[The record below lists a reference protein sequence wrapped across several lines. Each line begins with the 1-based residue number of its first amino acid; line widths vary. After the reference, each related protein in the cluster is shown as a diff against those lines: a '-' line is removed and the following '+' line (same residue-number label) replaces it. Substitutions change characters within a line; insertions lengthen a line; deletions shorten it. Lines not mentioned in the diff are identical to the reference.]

1 MKKTILSLFA
11 LLLLS
16 VPVMAQAVAKGY
28 YRVKNFKTESYI
40 MLTDYK
46 TTGVDMHSTTYD
58 VHALRTRYGF
68 NRICSDPSSVYYIE
82 NVGGTNYNL
91 KGQGKDVYDFVGRYL
106 TVRHV
111 SGTSLP
117 LYTAS
122 GIYHGIEV
130 YLMATYDP
138 YDLEADGMLSTQK
151 ASDPA
156 TGSFANE
163 LKWWWVLPVSATD
176 DTNYFGIQ
184 PEITVSGQRYA
195 PFFASFPFTPA
206 ASGMKVYTVTKVD
219 GSMAVYTEV
228 QGRVAGG
235 TPVII
240 ACPGDTPSDNR
251 INIDMQDA
259 EKPSGNLLTG
269 EYFNSSDFYEPG
281 DYHYNALPWNVAT
294 MRILGTTK
302 EGKLGFV
309 KSTTLTTI
317 PRNKAYL
324 VVGADAPDEITL
336 MTQAEYE
343 EEKAKTVTVTA
354 RNYSRE
360 YGESNP
366 TFEYDVEG
374 TMTGEPVLSCEAT
387 VTSPV
392 GTYPIVVNKGSVTN
406 GQFTGVNG
414 TLTITKAP
422 LTVTAKN
429 YTIKQNEPL
438 PNFEADITGFKN
450 GETAAVLT
458 AQPQASC
465 TVPETIFIPVG
476 TYEITVSGAD
486 AQNYSFNYAA
496 GTLTVIEADPV
507 TVKADDITVVYGDEL
522 PPLTYTISD
531 ASVEGTPELYAELP
545 TCTCTGTF
553 EIIVKPGTI
562 VYPNLVLQNGTL
574 TITKAPLTVSVGN
587 YTRNQGEPNPEFV
600 LNYEGFQYG
609 DNVDMLTVVPTATCE
624 ATADSA
630 PGTYDIIVS
639 GGEADNYTFIY
650 VNGTLEV
657 RETQGI
663 AAVTVSFLHPVDIYT
678 LDGRC
683 VRRAATTTAGLPRG
697 LYVANGRKISV
708 K

>member
-1 MKKTILSLFA
+1 MLSL
-11 LLLLS
+11 
-16 VPVMAQAVAKGY
+16 PVMAQAVQKGY
-28 YRVKNFKTESYI
+28 YRVQNFKSKRYI
-40 MLTDYK
+40 FLVDYK
-46 TTGVDMHSTTYD
+46 TKGVIVAETSYD
-58 VHALRTRYGF
+58 VDALRTFGGF
-68 NRICSDPSSVYYIE
+68 SNVVSDPSTVYYIE
-82 NVGGTNYNL
+82 NVGGTDYNL
-91 KGQGKDVYDFVGRYL
+91 KGQGKDVFDFVGRYL
-106 TVRHV
+106 TAKPVRTTDGKLH
-111 SGTSLP
+111 
-117 LYTAS
+117 YMAS
-122 GIYHGIEV
+122 GIYQGVEV
-130 YLMATYDP
+130 FLYDSEPDP
-138 YDLEADGMLSTQK
+138 YNPDVAGFLM
-151 ASDPA
+151 
-156 TGSFANE
+156 TGGSYE
-163 LKWWWVLPVSATD
+163 YKLWDILPVSATD
-176 DTNYFGIQ
+176 DNNYFGIQ
-184 PEITVSGQRYA
+184 PEVTVGGQHYA

-206 ASGMKVYTVTKVD
+206 ASGMKVYTVSKVD
-219 GSMAVYTEV
+219 GNMAVISEV
-228 QGRVAGG
+228 QGKVAGG

-240 ACPGDTPSDNR
+240 ACPGATPSDNR
-251 INIDMQDA
+251 INIEMQDCT
-259 EKPSGNLLTG
+259 KPANLLSG
-269 EYFNSSDFYEPG
+269 EYFNSSDFYGPKA
-281 DYHYNALPWNVAT
+281 YHYNALPWDAAT
-294 MRILGTTK
+294 MRVLGITK
-302 EGKLGFV
+302 EGKLGFI
-309 KSTTLTTI
+309 KSTTLKTI
-317 PRNKAYL
+317 PRNKAFL
-324 VVGADAPDEITL
+324 KVSADAPDEITL

-343 EEKAKTVTVTA
+343 EEKAKDKVTVTA

-360 YGESNP
+360 YGEANP
-366 TFEYDVEG
+366 AFEFDVNEG
-374 TMTGEPVLSCEAT
+374 ALKGQPTLTCEAT
-387 VTSPV
+387 ETSPV
-392 GTYPIVVNKGSVTN
+392 GTYPIVVSKGTVTN
-406 GQFTGVNG
+406 NQFNAVNG
-414 TLTITKAP
+414 TLTVTQAP
-422 LTVTAKN
+422 LTVTAKS

-657 RETQGI
+657 VETQGI
-663 AAVTVSFLHPVDIYT
+663 SAIVVSFGKPVDIYT
-678 LDGRC
+678 IDGRC
-683 VRRAATTTAGLPRG
+683 VRRAATTMAGLPRG
-697 LYVANGRKISV
+697 LYIVEGRKV
-708 K
+708 VVR

>member
-1 MKKTILSLFA
+1 MKKTLLSLLA
-11 LLLLS
+11 LLMLS
-16 VPVMAQAVAKGY
+16 LPIMAQVVQKGY
-28 YRVKNFKTESYI
+28 YRVQNFKSKRYI
-40 MLTDYK
+40 FLVDYK
-46 TTGVDMHSTTYD
+46 TKGVIVAETSYD
-58 VHALRTRYGF
+58 VDALRTFGGF
-68 NRICSDPSSVYYIE
+68 SNVVSDPSTVYYIE
-82 NVGGTNYNL
+82 NVGGTDYNL
-91 KGQGKDVYDFVGRYL
+91 KGQGKDVFDFVGRYL
-106 TVRHV
+106 TAKPIRTTDGKLH
-111 SGTSLP
+111 
-117 LYTAS
+117 YMAS
-122 GIYHGIEV
+122 GIYQGVEV
-130 YLMATYDP
+130 FLYDSEPDP
-138 YDLEADGMLSTQK
+138 YNPDVAGFLM
-151 ASDPA
+151 
-156 TGSFANE
+156 TGGSYE
-163 LKWWWVLPVSATD
+163 YKLWDILPVSATD
-176 DTNYFGIQ
+176 DNNYFGIQ
-184 PEITVSGQRYA
+184 PEVTVDGQRYA

-206 ASGMKVYTVTKVD
+206 ATGMKVYTVTKVD
-219 GSMAVYTEV
+219 GNMAVISEV
-228 QGRVAGG
+228 QGKVAGD

-240 ACPGDTPSDNR
+240 ACPGATPSDNR
-251 INIDMQDA
+251 INIEMQNCT
-259 EKPSGNLLTG
+259 KPANNLSG
-269 EYFNSSDFYEPG
+269 EYFNSSDFYGPKA
-281 DYHYNALPWNVAT
+281 YHYNALPWDAAT
-294 MRILGTTK
+294 MRVLGITK
-302 EGKLGFV
+302 EGKLGFI
-309 KSTTLTTI
+309 KSTTLKTI
-317 PRNKAYL
+317 PRNKAFL
-324 VVGADAPDEITL
+324 KVSADAPDEITL

-343 EEKAKTVTVTA
+343 EEKAKDKVTVTA

-360 YGESNP
+360 YGEANP
-366 TFEYDVEG
+366 AFEYDVNEG
-374 TMTGEPVLSCEAT
+374 TLKGQPTLTCEAT
-387 VTSPV
+387 ETSPV
-392 GTYPIVVNKGSVTN
+392 GTYPIVVSKGTVTN
-406 GQFTGVNG
+406 NQFNAVNG
-414 TLTITKAP
+414 TLTVTQAP
-422 LTVTAKN
+422 LTVTAKS

-657 RETQGI
+657 VETQGI
-663 AAVTVSFLHPVDIYT
+663 SAIVVSFGKPVDIYT
-678 LDGRC
+678 IDGRC
-683 VRRAATTTAGLPRG
+683 VRRAATTMAGLPRG
-697 LYVANGRKISV
+697 LYIVEGRKV
-708 K
+708 VVR

>member
-1 MKKTILSLFA
+1 MKKLLLSLFA
-11 LLLLS
+11 LLLTA
-16 VPVMAQAVAKGY
+16 PVMAQTIAKGY
-28 YRVKNFKTESYI
+28 YRVQNFSSKRYI
-40 MLTDYK
+40 FLVDDK
-46 TTGVDMHSTTYD
+46 TTGMKIQSTGYD
-58 VHALRTRYGF
+58 VDALRTFGPFSRVV
-68 NRICSDPSSVYYIE
+68 SDPSTVFYIE
-82 NVGGTNYNL
+82 NAGGYNYNL
-91 KGQGKDVYDFVGRYL
+91 KGQGKDVYDFVGRYISIKP
-106 TVRHV
+106 V
-111 SGTSLP
+111 SYQGKT
-117 LYTAS
+117 YYNAS
-122 GIYHGIEV
+122 GIYHGVEV
-130 YLMATYDP
+130 FL
-138 YDLEADGMLSTQK
+138 ADGIPDPDKPNAPGFLNTDGTPMQK
-151 ASDPA
+151 MWDII
-156 TGSFANE
+156 
-163 LKWWWVLPVSATD
+163 PVSSSND
-176 DTNYFGIQ
+176 NNYFGIT
-184 PEITVSGQRYA
+184 PEVTAGGQYYA

-206 ASGMKVYTVTKVD
+206 VSGMKVYTVTTVD
-219 GSMAVYTEV
+219 GAMAVYTEV

-240 ACPGDTPSDNR
+240 ACPSAEVSGNR

-259 EKPSGNLLTG
+259 SKPAGNKLKG
-269 EYFNSSDFYEPG
+269 VYFNSSDFYP
-281 DYHYNALPWNVAT
+281 DADFYHYNAQPWDVAT
-294 MRILGTTK
+294 MRVLGVTST
-302 EGKLGFV
+302 GKLGFV
-309 KSTTLTTI
+309 KSTTMETI

-324 VVGADAPDEITL
+324 VVSADAPDEITL
-336 MTQAEYE
+336 MTQDEYN
-343 EEKAKTVTVTA
+343 EEKKKAVTVTA
-354 RNYSRE
+354 RSYSRE
-360 YGESNP
+360 YGEANP
-366 TFEYDVEG
+366 TFEYDVNDG
-374 TMTGEPVLSCEAT
+374 IMTGEPTLTCEAT
-387 VTSPV
+387 ATSPV
-392 GTYPIVVNKGSVTN
+392 GTYPIVVGRGTVTN
-406 GQFTGVNG
+406 TQFTGNNG
-414 TLTITKAP
+414 TLTVTKAP
-422 LTVTAKN
+422 LTVTAKS

-465 TVPETIFIPVG
+465 TVPETLFIPVG
-476 TYEITVSGAD
+476 TYEITVSGAN
-486 AQNYSFNYAA
+486 AQNYSFNYVA
-496 GTLTVIEADPV
+496 GTLTVTEADPV
-507 TVKADDITVVYGDEL
+507 TVKADDITVVYGNEL

-531 ASVEGTPELYAELP
+531 ASIEGTPEIYAELP

-630 PGTYDIIVS
+630 PGFYDIIVS

-657 RETQGI
+657 KETQGI
-663 AAVTVSFLHPVDIYT
+663 AAVTVSFQRPVDIYT

-697 LYVANGRKISV
+697 LYVANGHKISV

>member
-1 MKKTILSLFA
+1 MKKTLLSLLA
-11 LLLLS
+11 LLMLS
-16 VPVMAQAVAKGY
+16 LPIMAQVVQKGY
-28 YRVKNFKTESYI
+28 YRVQNFKSKRYI
-40 MLTDYK
+40 FLVDYK
-46 TTGVDMHSTTYD
+46 TKGVIVAETSYD
-58 VHALRTRYGF
+58 VDALRTFGGF
-68 NRICSDPSSVYYIE
+68 SNVVSDPSTVYYIE
-82 NVGGTNYNL
+82 NVGGTDYNL
-91 KGQGKDVYDFVGRYL
+91 KGQGKDVFDFVGRYL
-106 TVRHV
+106 TAKPIRTTDGKLH
-111 SGTSLP
+111 
-117 LYTAS
+117 YMAS
-122 GIYHGIEV
+122 GIYQGVEV
-130 YLMATYDP
+130 FLYDSEPDP
-138 YDLEADGMLSTQK
+138 YNPDVAGFLM
-151 ASDPA
+151 
-156 TGSFANE
+156 TGGSYE
-163 LKWWWVLPVSATD
+163 YKLWDILPVSATD
-176 DTNYFGIQ
+176 DNNYFGIQ
-184 PEITVSGQRYA
+184 PEVTVDGQRYA

-206 ASGMKVYTVTKVD
+206 ATGMKVYTVTKVD
-219 GSMAVYTEV
+219 GNMAVISEV
-228 QGRVAGG
+228 QGKVAGD

-240 ACPGDTPSDNR
+240 ACPGATPSDNR
-251 INIDMQDA
+251 INIEMQNCT
-259 EKPSGNLLTG
+259 KPANNLSG
-269 EYFNSSDFYEPG
+269 EYFNSSDFYGPKA
-281 DYHYNALPWNVAT
+281 YHYNALPWDAAT
-294 MRILGTTK
+294 MRVLGITK
-302 EGKLGFV
+302 EGKLGFI
-309 KSTTLTTI
+309 KSTTLKTI
-317 PRNKAYL
+317 PRNKAFL
-324 VVGADAPDEITL
+324 KVSADAPDEITL

-343 EEKAKTVTVTA
+343 EEKAKDKVTVTA

-360 YGESNP
+360 YGEANP
-366 TFEYDVEG
+366 AFEYDVNEG
-374 TMTGEPVLSCEAT
+374 TLKGQPTLTCEAT
-387 VTSPV
+387 ETSPV
-392 GTYPIVVNKGSVTN
+392 GTYPIVVSKGTVTN
-406 GQFTGVNG
+406 NQFNAVNG
-414 TLTITKAP
+414 TLTVTQAP
-422 LTVTAKN
+422 LTVTAKS

-657 RETQGI
+657 VETQGI
-663 AAVTVSFLHPVDIYT
+663 SAIVVSFGKPVDIYT
-678 LDGRC
+678 IDGRC
-683 VRRAATTTAGLPRG
+683 VRRAATSMAGLPRG
-697 LYVANGRKISV
+697 LYIVEGRKV
-708 K
+708 VVR

>member
-1 MKKTILSLFA
+1 MKKTLLSLLA
-11 LLLLS
+11 LLMLS
-16 VPVMAQAVAKGY
+16 LPIMAQVVQKGY
-28 YRVKNFKTESYI
+28 YRVQNFKSKRYI
-40 MLTDYK
+40 FLVDYK
-46 TTGVDMHSTTYD
+46 TKGVIVAETSYD
-58 VHALRTRYGF
+58 VDALRTFGGF
-68 NRICSDPSSVYYIE
+68 SNVVSDPSTVYYIE
-82 NVGGTNYNL
+82 NVGGTDYNL
-91 KGQGKDVYDFVGRYL
+91 KGQGKDVFDFVGRYL
-106 TVRHV
+106 TAKPIRTTDGKLH
-111 SGTSLP
+111 
-117 LYTAS
+117 YMAS
-122 GIYHGIEV
+122 GIYQGVEV
-130 YLMATYDP
+130 FLYDSEPDP
-138 YDLEADGMLSTQK
+138 YNPDVAGFLM
-151 ASDPA
+151 
-156 TGSFANE
+156 TGGSYE
-163 LKWWWVLPVSATD
+163 YKLWDILPVSATD
-176 DTNYFGIQ
+176 DNNYFGIQ
-184 PEITVSGQRYA
+184 PEVTVDGQRYA

-206 ASGMKVYTVTKVD
+206 ATGMKVYTVTKVD
-219 GSMAVYTEV
+219 GNMAVISEV
-228 QGRVAGG
+228 QGKVAGD

-240 ACPGDTPSDNR
+240 ACPGATPSDNR
-251 INIDMQDA
+251 INIEMQNCT
-259 EKPSGNLLTG
+259 KPANNLSG
-269 EYFNSSDFYEPG
+269 EYFNSSDFYGPKA
-281 DYHYNALPWNVAT
+281 YHYNALPWDAAT
-294 MRILGTTK
+294 MRILGITK
-302 EGKLGFV
+302 EGKLGFI
-309 KSTTLTTI
+309 KSTTLKTI
-317 PRNKAYL
+317 PRNKAFL
-324 VVGADAPDEITL
+324 KVSADAPDEITL

-343 EEKAKTVTVTA
+343 EEKAKDKVTVTA

-360 YGESNP
+360 YGEANP
-366 TFEYDVEG
+366 AFEYDVNEG
-374 TMTGEPVLSCEAT
+374 TLKGQPTLTCEAT
-387 VTSPV
+387 ETSPV
-392 GTYPIVVNKGSVTN
+392 GTYPIVVSKGTVTN
-406 GQFTGVNG
+406 NQFNAVNG
-414 TLTITKAP
+414 TLTVTQAP
-422 LTVTAKN
+422 LTVTAKS

-657 RETQGI
+657 VETQGI
-663 AAVTVSFLHPVDIYT
+663 SAIVVSFGKPVDIYT
-678 LDGRC
+678 IDGRC
-683 VRRAATTTAGLPRG
+683 VRRAATTMAGLPRG
-697 LYVANGRKISV
+697 LYIVEGRKV
-708 K
+708 VVR

>member
-1 MKKTILSLFA
+1 MKKTLLSLLA
-11 LLLLS
+11 LLMLS
-16 VPVMAQAVAKGY
+16 LPIMAQVVQKGY
-28 YRVKNFKTESYI
+28 YRVQNFKSKRYI
-40 MLTDYK
+40 FLVDYK
-46 TTGVDMHSTTYD
+46 TKGVIVAETSYD
-58 VHALRTRYGF
+58 VDALRTFGGF
-68 NRICSDPSSVYYIE
+68 SNVVSDPSTVYYIE
-82 NVGGTNYNL
+82 NVGGTDYNL
-91 KGQGKDVYDFVGRYL
+91 KGQGKDVFDFVGRYL
-106 TVRHV
+106 TAKPIRTTDGKLH
-111 SGTSLP
+111 
-117 LYTAS
+117 YMAS
-122 GIYHGIEV
+122 GIYQGVEV
-130 YLMATYDP
+130 FLYDSEPDP
-138 YDLEADGMLSTQK
+138 YNPDVAGFLM
-151 ASDPA
+151 
-156 TGSFANE
+156 TGGSYE
-163 LKWWWVLPVSATD
+163 YKLWDILPVSATD
-176 DTNYFGIQ
+176 DNNYFGIQ
-184 PEITVSGQRYA
+184 PEVTVDGQRYA

-206 ASGMKVYTVTKVD
+206 ATGMKVYTVTKVD
-219 GSMAVYTEV
+219 GNMAVISEV
-228 QGRVAGG
+228 QGKVAGD

-240 ACPGDTPSDNR
+240 ACPGATPSDNR
-251 INIDMQDA
+251 INIEMQNCT
-259 EKPSGNLLTG
+259 KPANNLSG
-269 EYFNSSDFYEPG
+269 EYFNSSDFYGPKA
-281 DYHYNALPWNVAT
+281 YHYNALPWDAAT
-294 MRILGTTK
+294 MRVLGITK
-302 EGKLGFV
+302 EGKLGFI
-309 KSTTLTTI
+309 KSTTLKTI
-317 PRNKAYL
+317 PRNKAFL
-324 VVGADAPDEITL
+324 KVSADAPDEITL

-343 EEKAKTVTVTA
+343 EEKAKDKVTVTA

-360 YGESNP
+360 YGEANP
-366 TFEYDVEG
+366 AFEYDVNEG
-374 TMTGEPVLSCEAT
+374 TLKGQPTLTCEAT
-387 VTSPV
+387 ETSPV
-392 GTYPIVVNKGSVTN
+392 GTYPIVVSKGTVTN
-406 GQFTGVNG
+406 NQFTAVNG
-414 TLTITKAP
+414 TLTVTQAP
-422 LTVTAKN
+422 LTVTAKS

-657 RETQGI
+657 VETQGI
-663 AAVTVSFLHPVDIYT
+663 SAIVVSFGKPVDIYT
-678 LDGRC
+678 IDGRC
-683 VRRAATTTAGLPRG
+683 VRRAATTMAGLPRG
-697 LYVANGRKISV
+697 LYIVEGRKV
-708 K
+708 VVR